1 MALARRLEHVAEM
14 ATRNS
19 RLVTEVQLN
28 LSVSVLLESNAWILN
43 QYLKFDIL

>member
-1 MALARRLEHVAEM
+1 MALVRRLEHVAEM

-28 LSVSVLLESNAWILN
+28 LSVSVLLDSNAWILN